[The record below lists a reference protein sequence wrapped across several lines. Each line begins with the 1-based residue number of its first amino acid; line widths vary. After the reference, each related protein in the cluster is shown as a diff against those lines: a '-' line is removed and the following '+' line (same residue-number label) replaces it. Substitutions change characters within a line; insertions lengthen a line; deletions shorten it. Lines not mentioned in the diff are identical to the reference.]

1 MLQKN
6 NNRLKYFSLTAFI
19 FFIIALTSFFCYK
32 NFAKESGQPIN
43 SENNKTGEKA
53 IKKEESVKTDP
64 SLGEKPSPTE
74 MKSETI
80 TRDKDKIS
88 SDTVLIQ
95 TEKGPIKIKLF
106 TKEAPITT
114 SNFIDLIKKGF
125 YNGTVFHRVVENFVI
140 QGGDPLGDGTGN
152 YIDPDTGKPR
162 YIKLETNTNLKFDK
176 AGRVGMARTSSPNS
190 ASCQFFIAL
199 QPLPSLN
206 PGGVDPLG
214 YAVFGQV
221 TDDTFETVKMIV
233 KDSKPAY
240 PGSDRPANPVR
251 MHSITL
257 Q

>member
-1 MLQKN
+1 MV
-6 NNRLKYFSLTAFI
+6 NRLFIKSLRNYFILVTLLILSP
-19 FFIIALTSFFCYK
+19 SFLVYAQTK
-32 NFAKESGQPIN
+32 NKI
-43 SENNKTGEKA
+43 
-53 IKKEESVKTDP
+53 
-64 SLGEKPSPTE
+64 
-74 MKSETI
+74 ETKQAE
-80 TRDKDKIS
+80 TTM

-114 SNFIDLIKKGF
+114 NNFIDLIKKGF
-125 YNGTVFHRVVENFVI
+125 YNDTVFHRVVENFVI

-162 YIKLETNTNLKFDK
+162 YIKLEINSNLKFDK
-176 AGRVGMARTSSPNS
+176 AGRVGMARTTDPNS

-199 QPLPSLN
+199 QALPSLN
-206 PGGVDPLG
+206 PGGVDRYG

-221 TDDTFETVKMIV
+221 TDDTFETVNKIV
-233 KDSKPAY
+233 KDSKPAF

-251 MHSITL
+251 MISVTL